1 MMKGNSCSR
10 HASRRRGSVTP
21 KTGRRRRRAREAS
34 RDETR
39 LAGLTESIKFVA
51 AKGHLLHPRTIE
63 ARNELLLRGV
73 KLPV

>member
-1 MMKGNSCSR
+1 ML
-10 HASRRRGSVTP
+10 
-21 KTGRRRRRAREAS
+21 
-34 RDETR
+34 